1 LGEQVA
7 LDPETCVFEW
17 EELVPGE
24 LPLDK
29 DVGEEIKAGVVFCCA
44 TAGQWCCTS
53 IGVVMVMGEVKS
65 REWSK

>member
-44 TAGQWCCTS
+44 TAGQ
-53 IGVVMVMGEVKS
+53 
-65 REWSK
+65 